1 MFIFE
6 KDKGKLML
14 ISEKIGS
21 DMSQSKRESFLKNQY
36 KYLLFIFTAGEDGQ
50 VKVWSRSGMLR
61 STLISLGMYNDMG
74 WISLRVVCCFKIL
87 WDILSERGLAS

>member
-6 KDKGKLML
+6 EDKGKLLL

-36 KYLLFIFTAGEDGQ
+36 KYCLYTAGEDGQ

-74 WISLRVVCCFKIL
+74 WISLCVVCCFKIL
-87 WDILSERGLAS
+87 WDILSE

>member
-6 KDKGKLML
+6 EDKGKLLL

-36 KYLLFIFTAGEDGQ
+36 KYCLYLQLGKMGKWKCGQ
-50 VKVWSRSGMLR
+50 G
-61 STLISLGMYNDMG
+61 
-74 WISLRVVCCFKIL
+74 VVCFDQL
-87 WDILSERGLAS
+87 